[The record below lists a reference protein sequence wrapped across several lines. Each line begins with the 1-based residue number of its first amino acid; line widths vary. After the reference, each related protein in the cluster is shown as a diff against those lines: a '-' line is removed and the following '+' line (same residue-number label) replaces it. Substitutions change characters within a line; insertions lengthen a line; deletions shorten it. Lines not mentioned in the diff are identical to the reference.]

1 MKRTN
6 LRGEEGYWLRRVAA
20 ADFRTKVPHL
30 PSIGNVEAIAGV
42 NDRFAFMERIVQWL
56 GGNASVKIRIQPMI
70 AVF

>member
-6 LRGEEGYWLRRVAA
+6 LRGEEDYWLWRIAA
-20 ADFRTKVPHL
+20 ADFRAKVPHL
-30 PSIGNVEAIAGV
+30 TSIGNIAGV
-42 NDRFAFMERIVQWL
+42 KDRFAFMERIVQWL

>member
-6 LRGEEGYWLRRVAA
+6 LRGEEDYRLYRIAVVGS
-20 ADFRTKVPHL
+20 RTKVSHL
-30 PSIGNVEAIAGV
+30 TSIGNIAGV
-42 NDRFAFMERIVQWL
+42 KDRFAFMERIVQWL